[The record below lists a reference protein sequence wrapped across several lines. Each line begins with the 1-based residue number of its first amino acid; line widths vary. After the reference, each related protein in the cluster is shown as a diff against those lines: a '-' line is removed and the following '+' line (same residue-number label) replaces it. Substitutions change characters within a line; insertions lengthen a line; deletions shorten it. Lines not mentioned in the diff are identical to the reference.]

1 MLRWFEVNTNIWIW
15 ETIHAWIVF
24 QISQKLCLRML
35 WPEMRLAPAH
45 CHLAKRGAIW
55 RSCENIMTVFDSV
68 FSASYIQLRLSQVT
82 FVVSLFVILPM
93 YQHYV
98 DENQML
104 TLHLNHFKK
113 NTSLTVFVK
122 RHIILNK
129 WFKVPSVIEN
139 IPDRFPPV
147 LQMVASMAIQLISQG
162 AKQTVPS
169 HNNEISTVK
178 DVRISKHL

>member
-104 TLHLNHFKK
+104 TLW
-113 NTSLTVFVK
+113 
-122 RHIILNK
+122 I
-129 WFKVPSVIEN
+129 
-139 IPDRFPPV
+139 
-147 LQMVASMAIQLISQG
+147 
-162 AKQTVPS
+162 
-169 HNNEISTVK
+169 
-178 DVRISKHL
+178 ISKRIQFLLCLSKGTSSSTNGSKSPLWSRIYRTVSPLCFKWLRPWPSSWSPKARNRQFLVKTMR